1 VVVTGLALPV
11 SIWVC
16 ARIAGLAI
24 LAAEATAVATHG
36 DLRSKPGIWTVLVA
50 VQVVVV
56 WWATDRRSAALLR
69 MVAPAVLTGV
79 TVTAVWTAVALAV
92 PVITTGNAA
101 ALIAIITAGLLVAA
115 AHRGAGRRLLPIV
128 MIAPATTALL
138 IFLVIGSV
146 LPGVPGFVSNSYPPI
161 YTLTPAT
168 RMVDP
173 IGEFGVFV
181 LLAAAVA
188 VELIRARIRDRRAAA
203 PERRPGYGTGRN
215 EMVVER
221 TATAVQPADTEAGR

>member
-1 VVVTGLALPV
+1 VT
-11 SIWVC
+11 IWVS

-36 DLRSKPGIWTVLVA
+36 DVLSKPVIWTVLVA
-50 VQVVVV
+50 VQVVAV
-56 WWATDRRSAALLR
+56 WWATDRRSAVLLR
-69 MVAPAVLTGV
+69 TVAPAALTGV
-79 TVTAVWTAVALAV
+79 SMTAVWTAFAFAV

-101 ALIAIITAGLLVAA
+101 ALAAIIAAGLLVAA
-115 AHRGAGRRLLPIV
+115 THRGAGRRLLPIV

-146 LPGVPGFVSNSYPPI
+146 LPSVPGFVSNSHPPI
-161 YTLTPAT
+161 YTLTPVT

-181 LLAAAVA
+181 LLAAAIA
-188 VELIRARIRDRRAAA
+188 VELIRARIRNRRTAA
-203 PERRPGYGTGRN
+203 PERRPGYGAGPN
-215 EMVVER
+215 EMVIER
-221 TATAVQPADTEAGR
+221 VTDVR